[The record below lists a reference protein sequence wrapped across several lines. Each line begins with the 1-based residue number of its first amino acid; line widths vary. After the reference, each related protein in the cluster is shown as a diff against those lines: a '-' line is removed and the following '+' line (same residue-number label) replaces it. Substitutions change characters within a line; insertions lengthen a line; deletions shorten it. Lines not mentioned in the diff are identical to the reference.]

1 MLALAHDELSNE
13 HKATTE
19 LMSRI
24 VTDSQEISHTKDSL
38 NVNQQE
44 LEKLRNDYEGKLA
57 VLEANEKQEL
67 KAAHA
72 EAQHIVDDV
81 SRRMD
86 DLMRQFQ
93 DSLKNQPQAARNA
106 CLLYTSDAADDLL
119 CVDLGGRR
127 IIKKKK

>member
-1 MLALAHDELSNE
+1 MHALAHDELSNE

-44 LEKLRNDYEGKLA
+44 LEKLRGDYEGKLA

-72 EAQHIVDDV
+72 EAQRIVDEV
-81 SRRMD
+81 SKRMD

-106 CLLYTSDAADDLL
+106 KRAVSYTHLRAHETRHDL
-119 CVDLGGRR
+119 
-127 IIKKKK
+127 